1 MPKISL
7 DSMRELLHFGIPL
20 LPHSLSFWLKSGM
33 DKVLLTT
40 YCGLT
45 INGLYSMAMSFGA
58 AYSIF
63 FTAFKGAYVPYLQKR
78 LNAMNDINR
87 DSEKRSIVILSYRIM
102 VCFSILSILA
112 ILVCWLAMKFLLS
125 DKYLPSFQFVPW
137 IILSQTIFSIYGLV
151 VEFPYTVKKTF
162 GLGII
167 TFLGSLVQF
176 LLSYT
181 LISNYGSNGIKI
193 SLIIGNTIIA
203 IAVWWYSNKV
213 FPMPWFLKNSSNES
227 YYKSFLIVIHNL
239 LWINLL
245 FWRLI
250 LFRRISF
257 FMYSKLVFVVSSV
270 WGQSKNHYN
279 EAFIYNI
286 RLMLFI
292 VFWFLACSYVFHSSP
307 TDNALFS
314 IIFFAFGSAFFNSV
328 IGWNVFRN
336 RLLHC
341 ANVIL
346 GISLVVH
353 FLHSFGIIG
362 ASPYYFRTG
371 EDYVMSLLI
380 FHTEWGEIST
390 PIGSIYRFSSVF
402 WEAGQAQIVVFF
414 ILMLFTDDLKNH
426 LFNLKYILKNME
438 F

>member
-1 MPKISL
+1 MMNKKLVKSTAIYAISDGISKGLSFITLPFVSFYLIPAELGVAANFDVLQNILCLLAWQAVVYSLPYFYYDRTRQEFAKLITSLIVTIVLSCIFLAGVIFLTFGYIQKYIHLSLTLQFLSVVTAFSFLITNIGLVLYRIEEKAKCFMVLQILQTILNLSLLILLVIGLKMGALGKILTTACTFLVFSVVHLFLLWKRGYLVPKISL

-63 FTAFKGAYVPYLQKR
+63 FTAFEGAYVPYLQKR

-213 FPMPWFLKNSSNES
+213 FPMPWFLK
-227 YYKSFLIVIHNL
+227 K
-239 LWINLL
+239 
-245 FWRLI
+245 
-250 LFRRISF
+250 
-257 FMYSKLVFVVSSV
+257 
-270 WGQSKNHYN
+270 
-279 EAFIYNI
+279 
-286 RLMLFI
+286 
-292 VFWFLACSYVFHSSP
+292 
-307 TDNALFS
+307 
-314 IIFFAFGSAFFNSV
+314 
-328 IGWNVFRN
+328 
-336 RLLHC
+336 
-341 ANVIL
+341 
-346 GISLVVH
+346 
-353 FLHSFGIIG
+353 
-362 ASPYYFRTG
+362 
-371 EDYVMSLLI
+371 
-380 FHTEWGEIST
+380 
-390 PIGSIYRFSSVF
+390 
-402 WEAGQAQIVVFF
+402 
-414 ILMLFTDDLKNH
+414 
-426 LFNLKYILKNME
+426 
-438 F
+438 